1 MAKETQTKWKTP
13 APTTQRAAVLNYLR
27 DKGSITPMEAY
38 TELGATRLSAVI
50 YALKRRGYKITSKN
64 IIVTTRYGK
73 TNVCEYRLEE
83 SYEEEKN

>member
-1 MAKETQTKWKTP
+1 MAKETQTKWETP

-50 YALKRRGYKITSKN
+50 FALRKMGYEILSEKKTVS
-64 IIVTTRYGK
+64 TRYGK
-73 TNVCEYRLEE
+73 TDICEYRMEH
-83 SYEEEKN
+83 SDEK